1 MLAYFGAD
9 NTASSFASF
18 QPTLVQALGY
28 KPADAQVHT
37 IPVYMV
43 AFVCSL
49 LAAYA
54 SDRLAH
60 RYSFCLLGTLFSTIG
75 WAIQLATQLSPQVH
89 YFSLFLTLAGTYILM
104 PVLVVWASNN
114 MGGSFKRSVATGI
127 QIGGGNLANFCSS
140 NVFLP
145 REAPVY
151 HTAYSVGLGLQL
163 MAMVCCTV
171 LVLIMWRENHWRNQA
186 GSAPD
191 GQGYNVDEK
200 RKLGDDHP
208 AFRYTL

>member
-9 NTASSFASF
+9 NTASSFAAF

-49 LAAYA
+49 LAGYV

-60 RYSFCLLGTLFSTIG
+60 RYAFCMLGVALATTG
-75 WAIQLATQLSPQVH
+75 WALQLAQTVSAGVH

-104 PVLVVWASNN
+104 PVLVVWLSNN
-114 MGGSFKRSVATGI
+114 MGGSYKRSLATGV
-127 QIGGGNLANFCSS
+127 QIGGGNLANFVSS
-140 NVFLP
+140 NVFLSS
-145 REAPVY
+145 EAPAY
-151 HTAYSVGLGLQL
+151 RTAYSVGLGLQL
-163 MAMVCCTV
+163 MAGLACTLMV
-171 LVLIMWRENHWRNQA
+171 LGLWRENRRRDRA
-186 GSAPD
+186 GP
-191 GQGYNVDEK
+191 GQGDDFAVEEK
-200 RKLGDDHP
+200 RTLGDDHP
-208 AFRYTL
+208 SFRYTL